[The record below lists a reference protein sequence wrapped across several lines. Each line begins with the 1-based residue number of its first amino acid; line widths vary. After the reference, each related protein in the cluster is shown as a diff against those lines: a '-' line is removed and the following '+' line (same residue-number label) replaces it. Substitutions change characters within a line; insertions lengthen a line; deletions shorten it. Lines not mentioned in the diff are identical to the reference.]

1 MINFGA
7 IIEARLGSTRLP
19 GKVMLKVNNQP
30 LIFQLI
36 KRLKFVK
43 NIDQIIVATTLNKKD
58 DVICDFLKKN
68 KINFFRGSEDNVVD
82 RVLKAA
88 KKFKI
93 KNIVQVT
100 GDCPLIDPY
109 IVSQVIET
117 FKSNNFDF
125 VSNANIRTYP
135 DGMDV
140 SIFSTKNLNKLSKLT
155 KNKFDLEHV
164 TLYFR
169 RKKNIFSHCNIMAPL
184 NLHYPK
190 LGLTL
195 DEKNDYH
202 LIKVIFK
209 KFRKFRKPFTCLQI
223 IEFLKKNPHFL
234 MINKKVKRNVLPL
247 ALK

>member
-7 IIEARLGSTRLP
+7 IIEARFGSTRLP

-43 NIDQIIVATTLNKKD
+43 NLDQIIVATTLNKKD

-68 KINFFRGSEDNVVD
+68 KIKFFRGSEDNVVD
-82 RVLKAA
+82 RVLNAA

-93 KNIVQVT
+93 KNIVQIT

-155 KNKFDLEHV
+155 KK
-164 TLYFR
+164 
-169 RKKNIFSHCNIMAPL
+169 
-184 NLHYPK
+184 
-190 LGLTL
+190 
-195 DEKNDYH
+195 
-202 LIKVIFK
+202 
-209 KFRKFRKPFTCLQI
+209 
-223 IEFLKKNPHFL
+223 
-234 MINKKVKRNVLPL
+234 
-247 ALK
+247 